1 MNRLVSGSRPVE
13 LHWTTNQVIEGLVR
27 ILPPNKRSRLAY
39 KTLVRRAMI
48 FLPQSVNQLVNT
60 RGSRL
65 LELHG
70 ATGTVAV

>member
-1 MNRLVSGSRPVE
+1 
-13 LHWTTNQVIEGLVR
+13 
-27 ILPPNKRSRLAY
+27 
-39 KTLVRRAMI
+39 MI